1 VPMDYRLSRER
12 RAAIAVPGGVQV
24 GFRGHHLERR
34 DRPCRSG
41 KSEEWVKTKC
51 APAMVFASV
60 PVSDF
65 LVTPGAPR
73 RRRSS
78 SSAERSLCSD
88 CGSPLAMRLDH
99 QPDTID
105 LAVVSLDDPSTTAL
119 TFHIWNST
127 RIGWFDVRDDWPGAA
142 ASTLHPHNDRHC
154 PGNRGS
160 SCSLHETRRNDDVQ

>member
-1 VPMDYRLSRER
+1 
-12 RAAIAVPGGVQV
+12 
-24 GFRGHHLERR
+24 
-34 DRPCRSG
+34 
-41 KSEEWVKTKC
+41 
-51 APAMVFASV
+51 MVL
-60 PVSDF
+60 SDF

-78 SSAERSLCSD
+78 SSAERWL
-88 CGSPLAMRLDH
+88 SPLAMRLDH

-105 LAVVSLDDPSTTAL
+105 LAAASLDDPSTTAL

-142 ASTLHPHNDRHC
+142 ASTLHPHNDRHR

-160 SCSLHETRRNDDVQ
+160 SCSLHETRRNHDVQ